1 MIQEKLG
8 LRIKELRAKNKIS
21 QLNFALKVELDPT
34 YIASIEKGRRN
45 VSIKNLEKIAKGF
58 DITLSELLKDL

>member
-45 VSIKNLEKIAKGF
+45 VSTCRR
-58 DITLSELLKDL
+58 D